1 VTADLAAAG
10 GMQAEALDT
19 SLREGVEAL
28 AVDEH
33 TVGEPGSADAGKDDS
48 VKIGDAAAAE
58 EDETTSPDD
67 KTNNGAVCR
76 IRYTIDRSLALS
88 LWFVSVMHFSPY
100 YCFTP
105 KWHFHP
111 KQQKLINLYPCH

>member
-1 VTADLAAAG
+1 MRAAG

-19 SLREGVEAL
+19 SLLREGVEAL

-48 VKIGDAAAAE
+48 VKIGGEAAASAAE
-58 EDETTSPDD
+58 EETTSPDD

-76 IRYTIDRSLALS
+76 VRYTIDRS

-100 YCFTP
+100 CCFTP
-105 KWHFHP
+105 KRHFHP
-111 KQQKLINLYPCH
+111 KQQKLIHLYPCH